1 MYKNF
6 SKVYDKFMEYSDY
19 GAWEKQIEELIAIEK
34 PEGNR
39 LLELGCGTGEL
50 LLRMAKNYRCDG
62 LDLSPEMLTIAQK
75 KLKHRDVKLFLG
87 DMVEFSTGEK
97 YDIILA
103 MFDTVNHL
111 VSIEE
116 LEEHFKSVK
125 ASLNNEGI
133 YIFDVVD
140 REFMNTMFKGGVF
153 VDNRKDFS
161 CIWEHQ
167 VEDGIDYIE
176 ATYFLKISKNAW
188 ERYTE
193 NYSKKIFTFE
203 EIEKIAKDSGLAVI
217 KKIENNKIA
226 GKRYI
231 YLLKNSEHF

>member
-140 REFMNTMFKGGVF
+140 REFMNAMFKGGVF

-203 EIEKIAKDSGLAVI
+203 EIEKIAKDSGLVVI

-231 YLLKNSEHF
+231 YLLKNSERF